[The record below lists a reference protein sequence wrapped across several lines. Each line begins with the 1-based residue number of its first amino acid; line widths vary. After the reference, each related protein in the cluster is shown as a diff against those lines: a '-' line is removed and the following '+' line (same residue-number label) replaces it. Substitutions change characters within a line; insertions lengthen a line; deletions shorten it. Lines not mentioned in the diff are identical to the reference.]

1 MLQGAAVSPFRARSR
16 SASPSQLTSRQGSP
30 ARHGSP
36 HRAASTRSQ
45 QLPQQPS
52 RQLPQQPLPSAGTA
66 AMSGWQ
72 RKLQEDFDRYKR
84 IGQQGMTATGRPIMP
99 MSGRQ
104 PMSGTG
110 RQDMSSPANQKPA
123 ALRQQSI
130 AGDAQANP
138 RGTSQ
143 LHDRGI
149 GILGRRLQASQSMDR
164 RRRLVHQQTTDVVP
178 RLDSLGYGSP
188 SKQPAATVRGEGVSG
203 RSGSIRASAPPW
215 SGVPSARRLSPSRFA
230 EREQE
235 PLLASGFGR
244 SQRIGALH

>member
-16 SASPSQLTSRQGSP
+16 SASPSQPTS
-30 ARHGSP
+30 RHGSP

-52 RQLPQQPLPSAGTA
+52 RQLSQHQLPSAGTA
-66 AMSGWQ
+66 AMNGWQ

-84 IGQQGMTATGRPIMP
+84 IGQQGMSASGRPIMP
-99 MSGRQ
+99 MSGRR
-104 PMSGTG
+104 PMSSTG
-110 RQDMSSPANQKPA
+110 RHDMSPPANQKPA

-138 RGTSQ
+138 RGTVQ
-143 LHDRGI
+143 VHDRGI

-203 RSGSIRASAPPW
+203 RSGFIRASAPPW
-215 SGVPSARRLSPSRFA
+215 SGGLSARRLSPSRFA

-235 PLLASGFGR
+235 PLLAPGFGK

>member
-30 ARHGSP
+30 ARHGAP

-52 RQLPQQPLPSAGTA
+52 RQLSQQPLPSAGTA
-66 AMSGWQ
+66 AVSGWQ

-84 IGQQGMTATGRPIMP
+84 IGQQDMSV
-99 MSGRQ
+99 SGRQ
-104 PMSGTG
+104 PMSRTG
-110 RQDMSSPANQKPA
+110 RQGMPPPANQKPD

-130 AGDAQANP
+130 AGNAQADP
-138 RGTSQ
+138 RGTVRGTAQ
-143 LHDRGI
+143 VHDRGI

-215 SGVPSARRLSPSRFA
+215 SGGPSARRLSPSRFA

-235 PLLASGFGR
+235 PLLAPGFGR